1 MFYTIIGSVFDA
13 KDISGR
19 SPQVAI
25 PLRSA
30 DEIFLVVD
38 AAEEDVAADA
48 HEKDGC
54 CMEV

>member
-1 MFYTIIGSVFDA
+1 MFYTITGSVFDA
-13 KDISGR
+13 KDLGGR
-19 SPQVAI
+19 SPEVAI